1 MDWNRLLSLLVAAT
15 YVVGFLVLE
24 GLDGRVFLVLGFLS
38 FCLGCIWFGDEMGD
52 FTGMGA
58 KGIYI
63 SLPTPGILIRIMGW
77 VFLALPV
84 VVPLIWEWSN

>member
-15 YVVGFLVLE
+15 YVVGFLVLD
-24 GLDGRVFLVLGFLS
+24 GLDGRVFLVLGFLI

-52 FTGMGA
+52 FIGVGA

-63 SLPTPGILIRIMGW
+63 SSPTPGVLVRIMGW

-84 VVPLIWEWSN
+84 VPLIWEWSK